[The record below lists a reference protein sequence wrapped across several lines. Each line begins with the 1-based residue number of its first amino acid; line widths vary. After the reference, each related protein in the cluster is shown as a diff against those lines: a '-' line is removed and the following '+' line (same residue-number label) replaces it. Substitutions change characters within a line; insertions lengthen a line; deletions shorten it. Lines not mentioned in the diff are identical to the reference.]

1 MLEIFS
7 RSLSSHPHQYVPP
20 LQQPRWAHVGP
31 VRGSLQPPSTRGRTW
46 RSAFRRFLGP
56 CWTPISLRPWQVA
69 PHPPPFSGS
78 RQLSSPPNLFSCI
91 HPSHGLPFPV
101 VESLSSS
108 PPCLG
113 GTTLLYILHPFYTVL
128 LEIKLSAPTSKC
140 CL

>member
-1 MLEIFS
+1 MSYSVRNCARNLLQVSFLASPPVCSTSAAAMLG
-7 RSLSSHPHQYVPP
+7 PHGT
-20 LQQPRWAHVGP
+20 HVRQSPATLHKGMHMA
-31 VRGSLQPPSTRGRTW
+31 LC
-46 RSAFRRFLGP
+46 FCRFLGP

-91 HPSHGLPFPV
+91 PPSHGLPFPV

-113 GTTLLYILHPFYTVL
+113 GTTLLYILHPFLYCA
-128 LEIKLSAPTSKC
+128 SGN
-140 CL
+140 